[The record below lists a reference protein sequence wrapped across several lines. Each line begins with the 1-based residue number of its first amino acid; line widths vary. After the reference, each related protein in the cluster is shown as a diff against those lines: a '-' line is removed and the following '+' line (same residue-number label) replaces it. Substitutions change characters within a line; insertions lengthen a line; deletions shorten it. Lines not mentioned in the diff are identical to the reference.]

1 VYSDYLVPA
10 MFAPLCELLLER
22 ARPKP
27 DSRALDVAC
36 GTGVVTRRLAA
47 LIGPAGRIAGLDLSP
62 GMIEVAK
69 SIPTKGPAKIEWHIG
84 SGLDLPFAAA
94 EFDLV
99 TCQQGLQFFPDRAK
113 GLDEMHRVL
122 APGGRIALAIWGP
135 MERAPLH
142 RAVEHAVQKR
152 IGVSMY
158 GTPFSLSDR
167 NELRSLVTGAR
178 FAVEVFDTIELR
190 CRYTQPERWIE
201 FNVQGAAAAIPS
213 VAALSPAERDALA
226 RGLDEDLQPIVDS
239 YVESGMV
246 VAPLETVL
254 VVARRT

>member
-1 VYSDYLVPA
+1 

-22 ARPKP
+22 AQPKRGA
-27 DSRALDVAC
+27 RALDVAC

-47 LIGPAGRIAGLDLSP
+47 VMGPAGRIAGLDLSP
-62 GMIEVAK
+62 GMIEVAE
-69 SIPTKGPAKIEWHIG
+69 SVPTNGAARIEWHVG
-84 SGLDLPFAAA
+84 SGLELPFGTG

-99 TCQQGLQFFPDRAK
+99 TCQQGLQFFPDRGK

-122 APGGRIALAIWGP
+122 APGGRVALAIWGP
-135 MERAPLH
+135 MDRAPLH
-142 RAVEHAVQKR
+142 RAVEQAVQR
-152 IGVSMY
+152 RTGVSMY
-158 GTPFSLSDR
+158 GTPFSLSDPT
-167 NELRSLVTGAR
+167 EVRSLVTGAR
-178 FAVEVFDTIELR
+178 FSVEVFDTIELR

-226 RGLDEDLQPIVDS
+226 HGLDEDLQPIVDS
-239 YVESGMV
+239 YVESGV
-246 VAPLETVL
+246 VVVPLETVL

>member
-1 VYSDYLVPA
+1 
-10 MFAPLCELLLER
+10 
-22 ARPKP
+22 
-27 DSRALDVAC
+27 
-36 GTGVVTRRLAA
+36 
-47 LIGPAGRIAGLDLSP
+47 
-62 GMIEVAK
+62 MIEVAK
-69 SIPTKGPAKIEWHIG
+69 SVPTNGPAKIEWHVG
-84 SGLDLPFAAA
+84 SGLELPFGAA

-122 APGGRIALAIWGP
+122 VPGGRIALAIWGP
-135 MERAPLH
+135 MDRAPLH
-142 RAVEHAVQKR
+142 LAVEEAVQRR

-158 GTPFSLSDR
+158 GTPFSLS
-167 NELRSLVTGAR
+167 NPSELRSLVTSAG
-178 FAVEVFDTIELR
+178 FSVESFDTIELR

-226 RGLDEDLQPIVDS
+226 RGLDEDLQPVVDS

-246 VAPLETVL
+246 VAPLATAL
-254 VVARRT
+254 VIARRM

>member
-1 VYSDYLVPA
+1 

-22 ARPKP
+22 AQPKP
-27 DSRALDVAC
+27 GAHVRDSAC
-36 GTGVVTRRLAA
+36 GTGVFTRRLAA
-47 LIGPAGRIAGLDLSP
+47 RRGPAGRIAGLDLSP

-69 SIPTKGPAKIEWHIG
+69 SIQTKGQAKIEWHIG
-84 SGLDLPFAAA
+84 TGLDLPFGAA

-142 RAVEHAVQKR
+142 RAVEDAVQKR

-158 GTPFSLSDR
+158 GTPFSLSDPT
-167 NELRSLVTGAR
+167 ELRSLVTGAR

-190 CRYTQPERWIE
+190 CRYTQPHPCFE
-201 FNVQGAAAAIPS
+201 FTVQAPAPPIPS
-213 VAALSPAERDALA
+213 PPAPSP
-226 RGLDEDLQPIVDS
+226 P
-239 YVESGMV
+239 
-246 VAPLETVL
+246 
-254 VVARRT
+254 

>member
-1 VYSDYLVPA
+1 

-22 ARPKP
+22 AQPKP
-27 DSRALDVAC
+27 GAHVLTIAC
-36 GTGVVTRRLAA
+36 GIAVVAGRLPAP
-47 LIGPAGRIAGLDLSP
+47 LRPAGRIAGLDLSP

-69 SIPTKGPAKIEWHIG
+69 SIPTRGPAKIEWHIG
-84 SGLDLPFAAA
+84 TGLDLPFGAA

-142 RAVEHAVQKR
+142 RAVEDAVQKR

-158 GTPFSLSDR
+158 GTPFSLSDPA
-167 NELRSLVTGAR
+167 ELRSLVTRAR
-178 FAVEVFDTIELR
+178 FAVEVFETIELR

-226 RGLDEDLQPIVDS
+226 RGLDEDLQPLVDS

-254 VVARRT
+254 VIARRT